1 MKVVLKDKKSLI
13 SKTQKVRFEE
23 PILGKRKR
31 EEEDSEIF
39 DDREFYQVLL
49 RDLIED
55 VGSSLGSG
63 ESLRNAISKNI
74 KKDKRPFKR
83 MKDKLI
89 KYVPHPKLVGFMAPE
104 EQIIPESTDVLFA
117 SIFGGKK

>member
-1 MKVVLKDKKSLI
+1 MKVILKDKKGLI

-31 EEEDSEIF
+31 EEEDPEIF

-55 VGSSLGSG
+55 VGSSIGST
-63 ESLRNAISKNI
+63 ESLRNAITKNI
-74 KKDKRPFKR
+74 KKEKKPFKR
-83 MKDKLI
+83 MKDKMI
-89 KYVPHPKLVGFMAPE
+89 KYVPHPKLVGFMAPIE
-104 EQIIPESTDVLFA
+104 MFVPESTDILFA